1 MPGLD
6 DILGITAA
14 GVEEQARGQRADED
28 RGGDRQQ
35 DAGGHE
41 NERERI
47 DLHDAGMVG
56 RPTGVEVGPKV
67 TSLLG
72 RRRFLTAAGLLIATA
87 CAPTAPKTAAPTTPA
102 ALPALGADPK
112 NGIWPAQY
120 QRAPAQVREAYTWAI
135 ANEPTLRY
143 IPCYCGCGADG
154 HTSNYT
160 CYVRTALA
168 GGRVILDP
176 HGFG

>member
-1 MPGLD
+1 MATFD
-6 DILGITAA
+6 DVLEVAA
-14 GVEEQARGQRADED
+14 ARVEEQARGQRADED

-41 NERERI
+41 NERERV
-47 DLHDAGMVG
+47 DLHDEEIVGAAAG
-56 RPTGVEVGPKV
+56 TEVGPKV

-72 RRRFLTAAGLLIATA
+72 RRRLLAAAGVLIVSA
-87 CAPTAPKTAAPTTPA
+87 CAPAALKPAPTPA
-102 ALPALGADPK
+102 VLPALGADPR

-120 QRAPAQVREAYTWAI
+120 LRAAAPVREAYSWAI
-135 ANEPTLRY
+135 AHEPTLRY
-143 IPCYCGCGADG
+143 IPCYCGCGEDG
-154 HTSNYT
+154 HTSNYS
-160 CYVRTALA
+160 CYVQQVLA